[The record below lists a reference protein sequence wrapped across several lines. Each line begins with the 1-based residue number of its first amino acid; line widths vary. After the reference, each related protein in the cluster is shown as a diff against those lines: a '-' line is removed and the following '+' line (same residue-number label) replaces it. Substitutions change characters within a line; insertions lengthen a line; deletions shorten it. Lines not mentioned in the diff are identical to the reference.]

1 MLEPAALARLLEA
14 FPRLEREIRRRAY
27 DRLRQLRMSYAAE
40 IPRVLGG
47 VFRNRELR
55 RVQLAFACFNAA
67 EWGVWIAM
75 LVYAYDQGG
84 ATTAGLVALA
94 QLVPAALFAPVA
106 ASLGDRLPPGR
117 VLVLGYLAQAAGMA
131 ATAAVLLADGPPL
144 AAYACAA
151 LAATA
156 VTVTRPA
163 QAVLTPSL
171 ARTPEE
177 LTAANVVAGW
187 IESVEPPRRTGARG
201 PPARRSAARGWCSR
215 SWRWS
220 RSSLR
225 CSSLRFAGRSATGGG
240 GSVIADTV
248 AGFGSSPTSRACG
261 R

>member
-1 MLEPAALARLLEA
+1 
-14 FPRLEREIRRRAY
+14 
-27 DRLRQLRMSYAAE
+27 MSYAGE

-117 VLVLGYLAQAAGMA
+117 VLVLGYLAQAAGMG
-131 ATAAVLLADGPPL
+131 ATAAVLLADGPPV

-151 LAATA
+151 RRGDRGDRDAARA
-156 VTVTRPA
+156 GGPDAFARAHAGGADGRQRRRRVDRERQPA
-163 QAVLTPSL
+163 RGP
-171 ARTPEE
+171 
-177 LTAANVVAGW
+177 
-187 IESVEPPRRTGARG
+187 GARG
-201 PPARRSAARGWCSR
+201 SPARRLRRGRRVRGDGGGRARRRAARRTDSR
-215 SWRWS
+215 AVSPPGAAAP
-220 RSSLR
+220 
-225 CSSLRFAGRSATGGG
+225 C
-240 GSVIADTV
+240 
-248 AGFGSSPTSRACG
+248 SPTRSPGFASSRASRG
-261 R
+261 RAR